1 MQITRRQI
9 LGAVPA
15 AGLTALPALATVPA
29 LFQPDW
35 NSLAAG
41 YRTPEWFCEAKLGL
55 WAHWGPQCVPEA
67 GDWYG
72 RFMYMQGH
80 RMYNHHIKTYGH
92 PTDTGFMEIIE
103 RWKAEKWDPRDLI
116 GRYRKAG
123 ARYVVA
129 MAQHHDNFDNFDSRW
144 HAWNA
149 TRVGPRR
156 DIVGIWEKLA
166 RQAGLRFGISN
177 HGAHAWH
184 WFQTAYGYD
193 PEGPRAGQRYDA
205 HRLTRADG
213 KGTWWDGLDPQDLYG
228 GPMMVPPS
236 GLTSIKSMD
245 DWHDANTG
253 QWLETPPPGNPA
265 FVKSWYLR
273 ALDAIEKYRPDLV
286 YFDNYGL
293 PFGQV
298 GLDVVARYYNLSR
311 QWHGGRMEV
320 VVNGKRLADER
331 QRKAIVEDHER
342 SVVDDIRH
350 DPWQTCT
357 CIGQWHYDRGLYDRG
372 GYKSVT
378 QVVQSLSD
386 IVSKN
391 GNLLLS
397 VPLRGDGSLDD
408 LEIRFLDG
416 LAAWTATNGEAIFGT
431 RPWRRFGEGPTQFAR
446 DEGKQAPFT
455 AADLR
460 FTTKAGALYVLA
472 MAWPV
477 DGRLMVSS
485 LAGDSQGVVERVDLL
500 GRDGVPLPFRQTAA
514 GLEITLPEQPNTT
527 PMLALRLNGRGLV

>member
-1 MQITRRQI
+1 MKLTRRQL
-9 LGAVPA
+9 LGTIPA
-15 AGLTALPALATVPA
+15 AGLAALPTEAQGEP
-29 LFQPDW
+29 LFQPSWD
-35 NSLAAG
+35 SLAAG
-41 YRTPEWFCEAKLGL
+41 YRTPDWFRDAKLGL

-80 RMYNHHIKTYGH
+80 RMYDHHLKTYGH
-92 PTDTGFMEIIE
+92 PSDTGFMEIIG
-103 RWKAEKWDPRDLI
+103 RWKAEKWDPRDLM
-116 GRYRKAG
+116 GRYQKAG

-129 MAQHHDNFDNFDSRW
+129 MAQHHDNFDTFDSRW
-144 HAWNA
+144 HPWNS
-149 TRVGPRR
+149 TRVGPKR
-156 DIVGIWEKLA
+156 DIVGVWEKLA

-193 PEGPRAGQRYDA
+193 PEGARAGIRYDA

-213 KGTWWDGLDPQDLYG
+213 KGTWWEGLDPQDLYG
-228 GPMMVPPS
+228 GPMMVPPA
-236 GLTSIKSMD
+236 GLSSIKAMD
-245 DWHDANTG
+245 DWHDTHTG
-253 QWLETPPPGNPA
+253 QWLETSPPGNPA

-293 PFGQV
+293 PYGQV
-298 GLDVVARYYNLSR
+298 GLDVTARYYNLSR
-311 QWHGGRMEV
+311 QWHDGRMEV

-342 SVVDDIRH
+342 SFVDEIRP

-378 QVVQSLSD
+378 QVVQSLTD

-397 VPLRGDGSLDD
+397 VPLRGDGRLDD

-416 LAAWTATNGEAIFGT
+416 LAAWTATNGKAIFGT
-431 RPWRRFGEGPTQFAR
+431 RPWRRFGEGPTRFAK
-446 DEGKQAPFT
+446 DEAKQEPFT

-460 FTTKAGALYVLA
+460 FTTKAGALFVLA
-472 MAWPV
+472 MAWPA
-477 DGRLMVSS
+477 DGRLMVAS
-485 LAGDSQGVVERVDLL
+485 LAGDSQGVVERVELL
-500 GRDGVPLPFRQTAA
+500 GREDTPLPFRRTAA
-514 GLEITLPEQPNTT
+514 GLEITLPDQPNTT
-527 PMLALRLNGRGLV
+527 PMLALRLTGRGLV

>member
-1 MQITRRQI
+1 MDLTRRQV

-15 AGLTALPALATVPA
+15 AGLTAAGLPAFADAP
-29 LFQPDW
+29 FQPTWD
-35 NSLAAG
+35 SLAAH
-41 YRTPEWFCEAKLGL
+41 YRTPDWFRDAKLGL

-80 RMYNHHIKTYGH
+80 RMYDHHLKHYGH
-92 PTDTGFMEIIE
+92 PSQTGFIDLIG
-103 RWKAEKWDPRDLI
+103 RWKAEKWDPRDVMARFA
-116 GRYRKAG
+116 GAG

-129 MAQHHDNFDNFDSRW
+129 MAQHHDNFDCFDSRY
-144 HAWNA
+144 HGWNS
-149 TRVGPRR
+149 TRVGPKR
-156 DIVGIWEKLA
+156 DIVGTWATLA

-193 PEGPRAGQRYDA
+193 PQGAKAGIRYDA

-228 GPMMVPPS
+228 GPMRVPPD
-236 GLTSIKSMD
+236 GITSLKAMD

-265 FVKSWYLR
+265 FVRSWYLR

-298 GLDVVARYYNLSR
+298 GLDVTARYYNLSR
-311 QWHGGRMEV
+311 QWHGGRLEA
-320 VVNGKRLADER
+320 VVNGKRLSEDR
-331 QRKAIVEDHER
+331 QRRAIVEDHER
-342 SVVDDIRH
+342 SFVDAIRP

-357 CIGQWHYDRGLYDRG
+357 CIGQWHYDRALYDRG

-397 VPLRGDGSLDD
+397 IPLRGDGSLDA

-431 RPWRRFGEGPTQFAR
+431 RPWRRYGEGPTAIAK
-446 DEGKQAPFT
+446 DEAKQAPFT
-455 AADLR
+455 SADLR
-460 FTTKAGALYVLA
+460 FTTKGDKLYALA
-472 MAWPV
+472 MAWPA
-477 DGRLMVSS
+477 DGKLLITS
-485 LAGDSQGVVERVDLL
+485 LAGASVARADLL
-500 GRDGVPLPFRQTAA
+500 GRDGTPLPLRQTDA
-514 GLEITLPEQPNTT
+514 GLEITLPDQPNAT
-527 PMLALRLNGRGLV
+527 PMLAVRLQGRGLT

>member
-1 MQITRRQI
+1 MLLTRRHL
-9 LGAVPA
+9 LGSLPA
-15 AGLTALPALATVPA
+15 AGLAAMPALATGSGP
-29 LFQPDW
+29 FQPDW
-35 NSLAAG
+35 NDLAAG
-41 YRTPEWFCEAKLGL
+41 YRTPDWFRDAKLGL

-80 RMYNHHIKTYGH
+80 RVYDHHVKTYGH
-92 PTDTGFMEIIE
+92 PSDTGFIDIIG
-103 RWKAEKWDPRDLI
+103 RWKAENWDPADLM
-116 GRYRKAG
+116 GRYQRAG
-123 ARYVVA
+123 ARYFVA

-144 HAWNA
+144 HPWNA
-149 TRVGPRR
+149 TRVGPKR

-166 RQAGLRFGISN
+166 RRAGLRFGLSN

-213 KGTWWDGLDPQDLYG
+213 KGRWWDGLDPQDLYG
-228 GPMMVPPS
+228 GPMQVAPDGITTVKAMEE
-236 GLTSIKSMD
+236 
-245 DWHDANTG
+245 WHDAHSG

-265 FVKSWYLR
+265 FVKSWYFR
-273 ALDAIEKYRPDLV
+273 ALDAIGKYRPDLV

-298 GLDVVARYYNLSR
+298 GLDVVAHYYNLSR
-311 QWHGGRMEV
+311 QWHGGRVEV
-320 VVNGKRLADER
+320 VVNGKRLTTDT
-331 QRKAIVEDHER
+331 QRRAIVEDHER
-342 SVVDDIRH
+342 SFVEEIRP

-357 CIGQWHYDRGLYDRG
+357 CIGQWHYDRPLYERG
-372 GYKSVT
+372 GYKSLR
-378 QVVQSLSD
+378 QVVQGLSD

-416 LAAWTATNGEAIFGT
+416 LAAWTATNGEAIFAT
-431 RPWRRFGEGPTQFAR
+431 RPWRHYGEGPTRFTQ

-460 FTTKAGALYVLA
+460 FTTRGGHLYILA
-472 MAWPV
+472 MDWPA
-477 DGRLMVSS
+477 DGRLRVTS
-485 LAGDSQGVVERVDLL
+485 LAGDTNGVVDRVDLL
-500 GRDGVPLPFRQTAA
+500 GRDGTPLPFRQTAA
-514 GLEITLPEQPNTT
+514 GLDITLPDRPNDT
-527 PMLALRLNGRGLV
+527 PMLALRLSGRGLV

>member
-1 MQITRRQI
+1 MVLTRRQV

-15 AGLTALPALATVPA
+15 AGLTAAGLPAFADNP
-29 LFQPDW
+29 FQPSWDC
-35 NSLAAG
+35 LAAQ
-41 YRTPEWFCEAKLGL
+41 YRTPDWFRDAKLGL

-72 RFMYMQGH
+72 RFMYKQGH
-80 RMYNHHIKTYGH
+80 RMYDHHLKHYGH
-92 PTDTGFMEIIE
+92 PSDTGFIDLIG
-103 RWKAEKWDPRDLI
+103 RWRAEKWDPRDVMA
-116 GRYRKAG
+116 RFKSAG
-123 ARYVVA
+123 ARYVVS
-129 MAQHHDNFDNFDSRW
+129 MAQHHDNFDCFDSRY
-144 HAWNA
+144 HAWNS
-149 TRVGPRR
+149 TRVGPKR
-156 DIVGIWEKLA
+156 DIVGTWEKLA

-193 PEGPRAGQRYDA
+193 PEGAKAGIRYDA
-205 HRLTRADG
+205 NRLTRADG

-228 GPMMVPPS
+228 GPMRVPPA
-236 GLTSIKSMD
+236 GLTSIKAMD
-245 DWHDANTG
+245 DWHDVHTG

-265 FVKSWYLR
+265 FVRSWYLR

-298 GLDVVARYYNLSR
+298 GLDITARYYNLSR
-311 QWHGGRMEV
+311 QWHGGRLEA
-320 VVNGKRLADER
+320 VVNGKRLAEDR

-342 SVVDDIRH
+342 SFVDEIRP

-357 CIGQWHYDRGLYDRG
+357 CIGQWHYDRALYDRG

-397 VPLRGDGSLDD
+397 IPMRGDGSLDD

-431 RPWRRFGEGPTQFAR
+431 RPWRRYGEGPTR
-446 DEGKQAPFT
+446 IDKSETKQAPFT
-455 AADLR
+455 SADLR
-460 FTTKAGALYVLA
+460 FTTRGGNLYALA
-472 MAWPV
+472 MAWPA
-477 DGRLMVSS
+477 DGKLTITS
-485 LAGDSQGVVERVDLL
+485 LAGTAVDRADLL
-500 GRDGVPLPFRQTAA
+500 GRDGTPLPLRQTAA
-514 GLEITLPEQPNTT
+514 GLEITLPEAPNTT
-527 PMLALRLNGRGLV
+527 PMLAVRLSGRGLI